1 MKHIYFSQGLESVKM
16 RIRLFD
22 FYFEYSQRH
31 TEHTHSFFL
40 TRPCSSFNEFTP
52 FICTSL
58 LLAGC
63 LARLLV
69 LISLMFSNNTLTLLV
84 FSMTYSRETDML
96 LFLSHQP
103 VSLLTKLL
111 ALPPRSTYEI
121 HSSRHERA
129 QNMPLHV

>member
-1 MKHIYFSQGLESVKM
+1 M

-31 TEHTHSFFL
+31 TEHTHTSFL
-40 TRPCSSFNEFTP
+40 TRPCSSVNEFTP

-63 LARLLV
+63 LARLLM
-69 LISLMFSNNTLTLLV
+69 LISLLFSNNTLTLLV
-84 FSMTYSRETDML
+84 FSV
-96 LFLSHQP
+96 LSHQP

-111 ALPPRSTYEI
+111 TLFCHDPLMKSTSLI
-121 HSSRHERA
+121 MRGHRICPCMFR
-129 QNMPLHV
+129 QGQTPL